1 MLTRF
6 FSATYQGLYNPLA
19 LSYNSDGILAAKLPQ
34 GPETDSYKVY
44 IHVNIID
51 ESYGFTTFQVAN
63 PVQVYPNTDLT
74 QTLFETALTKDP
86 RNPAVVSLNTGN
98 LKTVA
103 SFVTTLTA
111 EINMKGS
118 PSVINA
124 TDNETI
130 SQLNKKAELREVLI
144 NQLKD
149 MPISD
154 ISSIKLFSTA
164 LSSSTQDTKEIS
176 RSAAVISSFFLF

>member
-1 MLTRF
+1 MF
-6 FSATYQGLYNPLA
+6 QANYQGLYNPLA
-19 LSYNSDGILAAKLPQ
+19 LSYNSDGILAAQLPQ
-34 GPETDSYKVY
+34 GAENDSYKVY

-51 ESYGFTTFQVAN
+51 ESYGFTTFYIKN
-63 PVQVYPNTDLT
+63 PVQVLPNSNLT

-111 EINMKGS
+111 EINLRVS
-118 PSVINA
+118 PATLNA

-130 SQLNKKAELREVLI
+130 LQLNKKAELREVLI
-144 NQLKD
+144 DQLKD

-164 LSSSTQDTKEIS
+164 LSSSTQDTKEIT
-176 RSAAVISSFFLF
+176 RSAAVNLEKINYFF